1 MIQKVLPA
9 ICLTW
14 VLAACESQRSEDTS
28 SLSSS
33 AADDAPAASVGPTE
47 GKTFAPDG
55 VEIHYRVMG
64 SKRQT
69 SDPTLVFVHGWSCN
83 TAFWREQLSVFAENY
98 RVVALDLGGHGQS
111 GTDRGVW
118 TIAGLAQD
126 VQAVAD
132 ELKLRKVV
140 LIGHSMG
147 GPVSL
152 AAAARMPGR
161 VDGVIGVDTLHNADI
176 EYPVEQVGQMMA
188 AFQADFG
195 GSMKGMFEGM
205 GGASLTPELRDWIVA
220 EAQQTDPE
228 VAVALFADFARISLP
243 DMLQNANTPIRV
255 INAGPGP
262 MTPVTEVELNRRYAD
277 YEAVLMED
285 VGHFLQ
291 LEQPQR
297 FNTQLQLTLDTLT
310 GQG

>member
-1 MIQKVLPA
+1 MVHKILPA
-9 ICLTW
+9 VCLTL
-14 VLAACESQRSEDTS
+14 VLAACESQPGDETGAVRS
-28 SLSSS
+28 
-33 AADDAPAASVGPTE
+33 ADSEETVTATAEPKE
-47 GKTFAPDG
+47 GMTFAPDG
-55 VEIHYRVMG
+55 VEIHYRVLG
-64 SKRQT
+64 AKRQ
-69 SDPTLVFVHGWSCN
+69 SADPTLVFVHGWSCS
-83 TAFWREQLSVFAENY
+83 AEFWREQLPTFAKSY
-98 RVVALDLGGHGQS
+98 RVVTLDLGGHGQS

-132 ELKLRKVV
+132 ELKLKKMV
-140 LIGHSMG
+140 LVGHSMG

-161 VDGVIGVDTLHNADI
+161 VDAVVGVDTLHNADI

-205 GGASLTPELRDWIVA
+205 AGATLEPELRDWIV
-220 EAQQTDPE
+220 EKAQQTDPD

-262 MTPVTEVELNRRYAD
+262 MTPATEVELNRRYAD
-277 YEAVLMED
+277 YEAVLLD
-285 VGHFLQ
+285 GVGHFLQ
-291 LEQPQR
+291 LEQPER
-297 FNTQLQLTLDTLT
+297 FNTELQLTLDTLA